1 MLTAAKTSGG
11 CRSAHPAPAGQPW
24 IVLQSPP
31 TAIGPW
37 LDEDTVK
44 SRDEHERH
52 HLLDI
57 AHGQRVDLGH
67 SAPSANGERFAR
79 IASPGWKMTALDI
92 LCTRDGL
99 ESGTLDTGRALYP
112 MSFNS
117 PGSLVACGASGNMLI
132 IEALRGHRTG
142 EIPST
147 GASLQG
153 MGTASPSKQRLIID
167 TLDDQALTF
176 TLNYFSNA

>member
-1 MLTAAKTSGG
+1 MG
-11 CRSAHPAPAGQPW
+11 
-24 IVLQSPP
+24 
-31 TAIGPW
+31 
-37 LDEDTVK
+37 
-44 SRDEHERH
+44 
-52 HLLDI
+52 
-57 AHGQRVDLGH
+57 
-67 SAPSANGERFAR
+67 
-79 IASPGWKMTALDI
+79 
-92 LCTRDGL
+92 
-99 ESGTLDTGRALYP
+99 
-112 MSFNS
+112 
-117 PGSLVACGASGNMLI
+117 GASGNMLI